1 MLYIN
6 IYFAMILNDNT
17 SGHMCDFFFQYR
29 NLFIL
34 IWRTEKKNR
43 RCCLIKANTRKNQL
57 KMLTSNRQNKQNDR
71 IYEEAEAAV
80 SGNWR
85 VIYIQVISLRCCQNH
100 LLFLRQLYYFNMFW
114 YEEKEKN
121 NAFLNFQ
128 ATYQNKVLKQLSVE
142 WLGYMY
148 RKALERLP
156 SENSQK
162 V

>member
-1 MLYIN
+1 
-6 IYFAMILNDNT
+6 
-17 SGHMCDFFFQYR
+17 MCDIPLMLWGSTVYDILIYILRWFWMTTQVATCAIFFF
-29 NLFIL
+29 NTEICLFWSDEQKKRIDVLVLFKRIL
-34 IWRTEKKNR
+34 G
-43 RCCLIKANTRKNQL
+43 KNQL

-114 YEEKEKN
+114 YEGKKKN

-128 ATYQNKVLKQLSVE
+128 STYQNKL
-142 WLGYMY
+142 
-148 RKALERLP
+148 
-156 SENSQK
+156 
-162 V
+162 